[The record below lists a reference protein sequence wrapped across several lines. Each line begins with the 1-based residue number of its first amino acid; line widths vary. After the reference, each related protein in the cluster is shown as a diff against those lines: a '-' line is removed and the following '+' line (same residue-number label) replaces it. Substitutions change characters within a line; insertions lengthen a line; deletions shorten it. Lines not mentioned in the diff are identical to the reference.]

1 MNRFQL
7 YPVLFI
13 TSLLLF
19 LKSFFSMDKTF
30 VLSIYDTYY
39 VIQENHFFYLMAAF
53 FGFLFLLYAF
63 LHYLKIQMIQFLT
76 WAHSIVSVGALMGLL
91 YSLYKDR
98 EDLMLPRYYLFT
110 DSPDY
115 NFWALIS
122 FFSLLLVQ
130 IVLVINIF
138 VAVIRKNSTPQ

>member
-19 LKSFFSMDKTF
+19 LKSLFSMDKTF

-98 EDLMLPRYYLFT
+98 KDLMLPRYYLFT

>member
-1 MNRFQL
+1 
-7 YPVLFI
+7 
-13 TSLLLF
+13 
-19 LKSFFSMDKTF
+19 MDKTF

-53 FGFLFLLYAF
+53 FGFLFLLYAS
-63 LHYLKIQMIQFLT
+63 LHYFKIKMIQFLT
-76 WAHSIVSVGALMGLL
+76 WGHSIVSVGALMGLL
-91 YSLYKDR
+91 YSLDKDR
-98 EDLMLPRYYLFT
+98 EDLMPPRNYLFN

>member
-1 MNRFQL
+1 
-7 YPVLFI
+7 
-13 TSLLLF
+13 
-19 LKSFFSMDKTF
+19 MDKTF

-53 FGFLFLLYAF
+53 FGFLFLLYAS
-63 LHYLKIQMIQFLT
+63 LHYFKIKMIQFLT
-76 WAHSIVSVGALMGLL
+76 WGHSIVSVGALMGLL

-98 EDLMLPRYYLFT
+98 EDLMPPRNYLFN